1 MSPVHLSRR
10 SLLKTSLLLA
20 ATTGLA
26 GIAAAQQAAPG
37 GRLIVAADSE
47 PKNLNPAIVASNGV
61 FYIASK
67 IIEPLAEASFNGKDG
82 LEPRLATG
90 GAPLRLQPPLLR
102 QLAHVRTVL
111 PMDRH
116 PFAASDEADDRLRRQ
131 GMAASGQLG
140 EQPVHAHDQDAA
152 TASGR
157 RACRSSRRRLCPRRP
172 PSASRPSSST
182 PRPFASRAD

>member
-26 GIAAAQQAAPG
+26 GIAAAQQATPG

-82 LEPRLATG
+82 LEPVSYTHLTL
-90 GAPLRLQPPLLR
+90 PTILR
-102 QLAHVRTVL
+102 V
-111 PMDRH
+111 
-116 PFAASDEADDRLRRQ
+116 
-131 GMAASGQLG
+131 
-140 EQPVHAHDQDAA
+140 
-152 TASGR
+152 
-157 RACRSSRRRLCPRRP
+157 
-172 PSASRPSSST
+172 
-182 PRPFASRAD
+182 